1 MRNRRRYGS
10 PVSDPLG
17 FLGTALGR
25 EVRAEAK
32 KAEKE
37 LQSITEDMSLVEAN
51 KWLAKNYPTL
61 KWVEVRRDA
70 LLIGDKNQKFSNKQK
85 IIVVGGEKIFASN

>member
-10 PVSDPLG
+10 PVGDPLG

-61 KWVEVRRDA
+61 
-70 LLIGDKNQKFSNKQK
+70 LIGDKNQKFSNKQK